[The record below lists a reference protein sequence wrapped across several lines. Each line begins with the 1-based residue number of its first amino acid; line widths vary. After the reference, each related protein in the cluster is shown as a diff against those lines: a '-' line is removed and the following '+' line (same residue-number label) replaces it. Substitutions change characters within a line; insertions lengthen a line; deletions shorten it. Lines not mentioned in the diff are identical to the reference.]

1 MKIHLSTIAA
11 DNLQKYENYYLKC
24 RGEISV
30 KGKGIMKTYFLHGKT
45 DGSQSLPSIHE
56 NNKSITTSTSADDI
70 CGSSPTSELRHISTV
85 SNALESRVGIG
96 HIGDVPDV
104 IHKCKSRPS
113 LASILSCSESKDFNP
128 IRRSSSTETSA
139 IIKSNLQANHVDQGI
154 PVDSASE
161 RTTSMESGYFPADSS
176 CSSIERNSPGVQRTY
191 SFDINEEVK
200 TSETAS
206 LKTRKQNI
214 FSSPYFPPRLDS
226 SGENGHS
233 VIQRY
238 SLETC
243 IDTGNILSHNPA
255 NIYVIDPQLPK
266 SPHSKSPHSKSPHSQ
281 TLHYNVDCLKECVQV
296 SNCDVRQ
303 SDREHISS
311 KCDVRPPD
319 RETISSKCDLRQSDR
334 ERISSSCDV
343 RPPDRETISSNC
355 DVRQSDREHMSS
367 NYDVRQSDREHI
379 SSNCDVRESD
389 REHISSKC
397 NFRQSDREHISSNC
411 DMRPPDRETI
421 SSKCEVRQ
429 SERENI
435 RSKCDLR
442 QPDRETISSNY
453 DIKQTDGIRAL
464 VHENACQDR
473 NVNALK
479 PKEIILS
486 HDITNGI
493 DIDMFPLPEQRIRR
507 RSSTTI
513 MTEVTAL

>member
-24 RGEISV
+24 RGEINV
-30 KGKGIMKTYFLHGKT
+30 KGKGIMKTFFLHGKT
-45 DGSQSLPSIHE
+45 DGSQSLPLIHE
-56 NNKSITTSTSADDI
+56 DNKSITTSTSADDI

-139 IIKSNLQANHVDQGI
+139 IIKPNLQANHVDQGI
-154 PVDSASE
+154 PVDSSSE

-176 CSSIERNSPGVQRTY
+176 CSSIERNSPSVQRTY
-191 SFDINEEVK
+191 SFDKNEEVK
-200 TSETAS
+200 TSQTTS

-214 FSSPYFPPRLDS
+214 FSSPYFPQRLDS

-255 NIYVIDPQLPK
+255 NIYVIDPQLPQ
-266 SPHSKSPHSKSPHSQ
+266 SLHSKSPHTKSLHSQ

-296 SNCDVRQ
+296 SNCDLRQ
-303 SDREHISS
+303 SDREDISSKCDVRQSDIETISS

-319 RETISSKCDLRQSDR
+319 RETISSIC
-334 ERISSSCDV
+334 EV
-343 RPPDRETISSNC
+343 RPPDRETISS
-355 DVRQSDREHMSS
+355 
-367 NYDVRQSDREHI
+367 I
-379 SSNCDVRESD
+379 
-389 REHISSKC
+389 
-397 NFRQSDREHISSNC
+397 
-411 DMRPPDRETI
+411 
-421 SSKCEVRQ
+421 CEVRQ

-442 QPDRETISSNY
+442 QPDRENISLNY
-453 DIKQTDGIRAL
+453 DIKQTDGIRAR

-473 NVNALK
+473 KVNALK

-486 HDITNGI
+486 HDITNGV
-493 DIDMFPLPEQRIRR
+493 DLDMLPLPEQRIRR
-507 RSSTTI
+507 RSSKTI

>member
-319 RETISSKCDLRQSDR
+319 RETISS
-334 ERISSSCDV
+334 
-343 RPPDRETISSNC
+343 NC

-379 SSNCDVRESD
+379 SSNCDVRQSD

-486 HDITNGI
+486 HDITNGV

>member
-85 SNALESRVGIG
+85 SNALEGRVGIG

-319 RETISSKCDLRQSDR
+319 RETISSKC
-334 ERISSSCDV
+334 
-343 RPPDRETISSNC
+343 
-355 DVRQSDREHMSS
+355 
-367 NYDVRQSDREHI
+367 
-379 SSNCDVRESD
+379 
-389 REHISSKC
+389 
-397 NFRQSDREHISSNC
+397 
-411 DMRPPDRETI
+411 
-421 SSKCEVRQ
+421 EVRQ

-486 HDITNGI
+486 HDITNGV

>member
-311 KCDVRPPD
+311 
-319 RETISSKCDLRQSDR
+319 
-334 ERISSSCDV
+334 
-343 RPPDRETISSNC
+343 
-355 DVRQSDREHMSS
+355 
-367 NYDVRQSDREHI
+367 
-379 SSNCDVRESD
+379 
-389 REHISSKC
+389 
-397 NFRQSDREHISSNC
+397 NC

-486 HDITNGI
+486 HDITNGV

>member
-319 RETISSKCDLRQSDR
+319 RETISSKC
-334 ERISSSCDV
+334 
-343 RPPDRETISSNC
+343 
-355 DVRQSDREHMSS
+355 
-367 NYDVRQSDREHI
+367 
-379 SSNCDVRESD
+379 
-389 REHISSKC
+389 
-397 NFRQSDREHISSNC
+397 
-411 DMRPPDRETI
+411 
-421 SSKCEVRQ
+421 EVRQ

-486 HDITNGI
+486 HDITNGV